1 MNRTLKTFLLWL
13 LISALPMQAFAVAT
27 SAAGKP
33 AHAMSGQTMAENS
46 MSGHAMIEHA
56 IIEHATTEQVAD
68 APQNVD
74 PQHANHQHATSC
86 AYNCDCA
93 NDESCSACAAGC
105 AASSAALTATP
116 APMFHPT
123 MESFTARINTPGDGF
138 IPPALERPPKRA

>member
-13 LISALPMQAFAVAT
+13 LISALPMQAFAVAI
-27 SAAGKP
+27 SAACKP

-46 MSGHAMIEHA
+46 MSGHAMSEPAMAEH
-56 IIEHATTEQVAD
+56 VAD

-74 PQHANHQHATSC
+74 LQHANHQHATSF

-105 AASSAALTATP
+105 AASSAAVTAVP
-116 APMFHPT
+116 APKFHPT
-123 MESFTARINTPGDGF
+123 TESFTARINTPGDGF
-138 IPPALERPPKRA
+138 IPSALERPPKRA